1 MKKQTKITK
10 SNSILSIVKYGDPIL
25 RKKVEDI
32 TDFTPL
38 PDMTEQMFN
47 IMYNENGIGLAA
59 NQVGWSLNILVL
71 DTSSIEGE
79 EDSKPSIFINSKII
93 NTEGSI
99 VLEEGCLSVPDIRAD
114 INRPETIILQYQ
126 DLDQNFYENTFSGIV
141 SRVIQH
147 ELDHLQGKLFIDY
160 LPPAKK
166 LLINKRLSEITK
178 KGSPSTGII
187 L

>member
-1 MKKQTKITK
+1 MKIQTKTTK
-10 SNSILSIVKYGDPIL
+10 SNPILSIVKYGDPIL

-32 TDFTPL
+32 TDFTSL
-38 PDMTEQMFN
+38 PDMTEKMFN
-47 IMYNENGIGLAA
+47 TMYEENGIGLAA

-71 DTSSIEGE
+71 DTSNMEGE
-79 EDSKPSIFINSKII
+79 EDSKPYCFINSKII
-93 NTEGSI
+93 KTEGSI

-114 INRPETIILQYQ
+114 IKRPETITLRYQ
-126 DLDQNFYENTFSGIV
+126 DFHQNFHENTFSGII

>member
-1 MKKQTKITK
+1 M
-10 SNSILSIVKYGDPIL
+10 
-25 RKKVEDI
+25 
-32 TDFTPL
+32 
-38 PDMTEQMFN
+38 
-47 IMYNENGIGLAA
+47 
-59 NQVGWSLNILVL
+59 
-71 DTSSIEGE
+71 
-79 EDSKPSIFINSKII
+79 
-93 NTEGSI
+93 
-99 VLEEGCLSVPDIRAD
+99 SVPDIRAD
-114 INRPETIILQYQ
+114 INRPETITLQYQ
-126 DLDQNFYENTFSGIV
+126 DLDQNIHENTFRGIV